1 MYDDNRKETITRTF
15 RLDKDLSDWIEEKH
29 ISIGKLINSLVRDY
43 MNNELKKTDPH
54 TSDEDL
60 ASPVSYGGSV

>member
-1 MYDDNRKETITRTF
+1 MSDDNRKETITRTF

-43 MNNELKKTDPH
+43 MHNELKKTDPH